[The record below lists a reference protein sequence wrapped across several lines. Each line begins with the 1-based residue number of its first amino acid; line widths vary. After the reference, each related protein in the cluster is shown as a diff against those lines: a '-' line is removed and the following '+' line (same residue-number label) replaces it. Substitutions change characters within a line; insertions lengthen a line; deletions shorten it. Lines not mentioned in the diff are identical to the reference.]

1 MEVLVDMSKPISL
14 NTDQAIV
21 VTFGNF
27 KGGTG
32 KTTNSTML
40 AYTLAKQGYK
50 VLLCDQ
56 DPQANA
62 TTLYLKT
69 KAAREDN
76 YITFEKTLMAA
87 MQEGDLKDIVTEIV
101 DNLYLLPSFSDFAQY
116 PKFLEKRFESD
127 LDRVMY
133 LSTLLEPLKSE
144 FDFIFIDVPPT
155 ISIYTD
161 SALYASDY
169 VVVVLQTQE
178 RSLQGAEVFRGY
190 LQDLLDDYDADF
202 DILGILP
209 VLLKNGAAVDLATL
223 ENAKDAFGAHNLF
236 ESVIRNMERLKR
248 YDITGILEEDMHDKR
263 VMAVYDTVAQEFL
276 LRLQREIEQ
285 SEDEAH
291 V

>member
-1 MEVLVDMSKPISL
+1 MTNQLDLSQQE
-14 NTDQAIV
+14 AIV

-40 AYTLAKQGYK
+40 AYALAKKGYR

-62 TTLYLKT
+62 TTLFLKT
-69 KAAREDN
+69 KAAREDD

-87 MQEGDLKDIVTEIV
+87 MQEGDLSSIVTEV
-101 DNLYLLPSFSDFAQY
+101 TDNLFLLPSFSDFAQY
-116 PKFLEKRFESD
+116 PKFLEKKFEKEV
-127 LDRVMY
+127 DRVTY

-144 FDFIFIDVPPT
+144 FDFIFVDVPPT

-161 SALYASDY
+161 SALYASDF

-178 RSLQGAEVFRGY
+178 RSLQGAEVFTQY
-190 LQDLLDDYDADF
+190 LQTLLDDYHADF

-209 VLLKNGAAVDLATL
+209 VLLKNGAAVDMATL
-223 ENAKDAFGAHNLF
+223 ENAKNVFGSHNLF
-236 ESVIRNMERLKR
+236 EGVIKNMERLKR
-248 YDITGILEEDMHDKR
+248 YDITGIVEEDMHDKR
-263 VMAVYDTVAQEFL
+263 VMETYAKVAEEFL
-276 LRLQREIEQ
+276 HRLEAEMNYVEQ
-285 SEDEAH
+285 G
-291 V
+291 

>member
-1 MEVLVDMSKPISL
+1 MTNQLDLSQQEAV
-14 NTDQAIV
+14 V

-40 AYTLAKQGYK
+40 AYALAKKGYR

-62 TTLYLKT
+62 TTLFLKT
-69 KAAREDN
+69 KAAREDD

-87 MQEGDLKDIVTEIV
+87 MQEGDLSSIVTEV
-101 DNLYLLPSFSDFAQY
+101 TDNLFLLPSFSDFAQY
-116 PKFLEKRFESD
+116 PKFLEKKFEKEV
-127 LDRVMY
+127 DRVTY

-144 FDFIFIDVPPT
+144 FDFIFVDVPPT

-161 SALYASDY
+161 SALYASDF

-178 RSLQGAEVFRGY
+178 RSLQGAEVFTQY
-190 LQDLLDDYDADF
+190 LQTLLDDYHADF

-209 VLLKNGAAVDLATL
+209 VLLKNGAAVDMATL
-223 ENAKDAFGAHNLF
+223 ENAKNVFGEHNLF
-236 ESVIRNMERLKR
+236 EGVIKNMERLKR
-248 YDITGILEEDMHDKR
+248 YDITGIVEEDMHDKR
-263 VMAVYDTVAQEFL
+263 VMETYAKVAEEFL
-276 LRLQREIEQ
+276 QRLEAELNYVEQ
-285 SEDEAH
+285 G
-291 V
+291 

>member
-1 MEVLVDMSKPISL
+1 MTSQLDLSQNE
-14 NTDQAIV
+14 AIV

-40 AYTLAKQGYK
+40 AYALAKKGYR

-62 TTLYLKT
+62 TTLFLKT
-69 KAAREDN
+69 KAVREDD

-87 MQEGDLKDIVTEIV
+87 MQEGDLSSIVTEV
-101 DNLYLLPSFSDFAQY
+101 TDNLFLLPSFSDFAQY
-116 PKFLEKRFESD
+116 PKFLEKKFEKEV
-127 LDRVMY
+127 DRVTY
-133 LSTLLEPLKSE
+133 LSTLLEPLKKE
-144 FDFIFIDVPPT
+144 FDFIFVDVPPT

-161 SALYASDY
+161 SALYASDF

-178 RSLQGAEVFRGY
+178 RSLQGAEVFTQY
-190 LQDLLDDYDADF
+190 LQTLLDDYHADF

-223 ENAKDAFGAHNLF
+223 ENAKNVFGSNNLF
-236 ESVIRNMERLKR
+236 ESVIKNMERLKR
-248 YDITGILEEDMHDKR
+248 YDITGIVEEDMHDKR
-263 VMAVYDTVAQEFL
+263 VMDTYAKVAEEFL
-276 LRLQREIEQ
+276 ERLETELNYVEQ
-285 SEDEAH
+285 G
-291 V
+291 

>member
-1 MEVLVDMSKPISL
+1 MTNQLDLSQQE
-14 NTDQAIV
+14 AIV

-40 AYTLAKQGYK
+40 AYVLAKKGYR

-62 TTLYLKT
+62 TTLFLKT
-69 KAAREDN
+69 KAAREDD

-87 MQEGDLKDIVTEIV
+87 MQEGDLSSIVTEV
-101 DNLYLLPSFSDFAQY
+101 TDNLFLLPSFSDFAQY
-116 PKFLEKRFESD
+116 PKFLEKKFEKEV
-127 LDRVMY
+127 DRVTY

-144 FDFIFIDVPPT
+144 FDFIFVDVPPT

-161 SALYASDY
+161 SALYASDF

-178 RSLQGAEVFRGY
+178 RSLQGAEVFTQY
-190 LQDLLDDYDADF
+190 LQTLLDDYDADF

-209 VLLKNGAAVDLATL
+209 VLLKNGAAVDMATL
-223 ENAKDAFGAHNLF
+223 ENAKNVFGSHNLF
-236 ESVIRNMERLKR
+236 ESVIKNMERLKR
-248 YDITGILEEDMHDKR
+248 YDITGIVEEDMHDKR
-263 VMAVYDTVAQEFL
+263 VIETYAKVSEEFL
-276 LRLQREIEQ
+276 HRLKAEMNYVEQ
-285 SEDEAH
+285 G
-291 V
+291 

>member
-1 MEVLVDMSKPISL
+1 MTGQLDLSQNE
-14 NTDQAIV
+14 AIV

-40 AYTLAKQGYK
+40 AYALAKKGYR

-62 TTLYLKT
+62 TTLFLKT
-69 KAAREDN
+69 KAVREDD

-87 MQEGDLKDIVTEIV
+87 MQEGDLSSIVTEV
-101 DNLYLLPSFSDFAQY
+101 TDNLFLLPSFSDFAQY
-116 PKFLEKRFESD
+116 PKFLEKRFEKEV
-127 LDRVMY
+127 DRVTY
-133 LSTLLEPLKSE
+133 LSTLLEPLKKE
-144 FDFIFIDVPPT
+144 FDFIFVDVPPT

-161 SALYASDY
+161 SALYASDF

-178 RSLQGAEVFRGY
+178 RSLQGAEVFTQY
-190 LQDLLDDYDADF
+190 LQTLLDDYHADF

-223 ENAKDAFGAHNLF
+223 ENAKNVFGSNNLF
-236 ESVIRNMERLKR
+236 ESVIKNMERLKR
-248 YDITGILEEDMHDKR
+248 YDITGIVEEDMHDKR
-263 VMAVYDTVAQEFL
+263 VMDTYAKVAEEFL
-276 LRLQREIEQ
+276 ERLETELNYVEQ
-285 SEDEAH
+285 G
-291 V
+291 

>member
-1 MEVLVDMSKPISL
+1 MTNQLDLSQQE
-14 NTDQAIV
+14 AIV

-40 AYTLAKQGYK
+40 AYALAKKGYR

-62 TTLYLKT
+62 TTLFLKT
-69 KAAREDN
+69 KAAREDD

-87 MQEGDLKDIVTEIV
+87 MQEGDLSSIVTEV
-101 DNLYLLPSFSDFAQY
+101 TDNLFLLPSFSDFAQY
-116 PKFLEKRFESD
+116 PKFLEKKFEKEV
-127 LDRVMY
+127 DRVTY

-144 FDFIFIDVPPT
+144 FDFIFVDVPPT

-161 SALYASDY
+161 SALYASDF

-178 RSLQGAEVFRGY
+178 RSLQGAEVFTQY
-190 LQDLLDDYDADF
+190 LQTLLDDYDADF

-209 VLLKNGAAVDLATL
+209 VLLKNGAAVDMATL
-223 ENAKDAFGAHNLF
+223 ENAKNVFGEHNLF
-236 ESVIRNMERLKR
+236 KGVIKNMERLKR
-248 YDITGILEEDMHDKR
+248 YDITGIVEEDMHDKR
-263 VMAVYDTVAQEFL
+263 VMETYAKVAEEFL
-276 LRLQREIEQ
+276 QRLETEMNYVEQ
-285 SEDEAH
+285 G
-291 V
+291 